1 MNRQIKFRGKR
12 IDNGEW
18 VYGNL
23 VEKTRWDLHKDY
35 FVTWNKLTK
44 NPNDLLTDSEYI
56 EEQVD
61 PDTVGQFTGL
71 CDKSGKEIYEGDIIQ
86 GEYKHKHLIRY
97 SNDEACFT
105 ATLVE
110 YVGNIVAEKWNTG
123 RVYQDW
129 INEFEKVVI
138 GNIYDNNELMEGGNN
153 ESGN

>member
-18 VYGNL
+18 VYGYITLLKYRNETQWWI
-23 VEKTRWDLHKDY
+23 VEHIRRGGIYGLQ
-35 FVTWNKLTK
+35 
-44 NPNDLLTDSEYI
+44 I
-56 EEQVD
+56 D

-71 CDKSGKEIYEGDIIQ
+71 CDKNGNEIYEGDIIQ
-86 GEYKHKHLIRY
+86 GEYKYRHLIRY

-110 YVGNIVAEKWNTG
+110 YVGDTVAEKWNTG

-138 GNIYDNNELMEGGNN
+138 GNIFENKELMEGG
-153 ESGN
+153 EK